1 MVHRRFAVAAVLGL
15 TLVGS
20 SGCLVKRSTFR
31 REMAAVRT
39 EMTTMQSGLRQEI
52 QTGDQQLE
60 SRLSSRIDAVEGRM
74 LNLER
79 NLASLEQEFGARV
92 ERMEQAIRVHTSIQF
107 DFDESAISADQTPQL
122 ERLSSVL
129 REYYPQAILTVE
141 GFTDPAG
148 SASYNLRLGQA
159 RAEEVRSF
167 LLTQGW
173 LQDTQIRAVSYG
185 EDTKR
190 LIRPGQQG
198 PDAGRENRR
207 VTIVIDHPNGWTA
220 PATDRKSVV

>member
-1 MVHRRFAVAAVLGL
+1 MRLYIAAALGL
-15 TLVGS
+15 VLVT
-20 SGCLVKRSTFR
+20 SGCVRRSTFN
-31 REMAAVRT
+31 REMAAVR
-39 EMTTMQSGLRQEI
+39 EDMTTMQTTLRQEI
-52 QTGDQQLE
+52 QTGDQE
-60 SRLSSRIDAVEGRM
+60 VDRRLSSRIDAVEGRM
-74 LNLER
+74 LALER
-79 NLASLEQEFGARV
+79 ELASLEQEFGARV
-92 ERMEQAIRVHTSIQF
+92 ERMEQAIRVHTPIHF
-107 DFDESAISADQTPQL
+107 AFDESTIEADQTAAL

-159 RAEEVRSF
+159 RADEVRNW

-173 LQDTQIRAVSYG
+173 LQEGQIRAVSYG

-190 LIRPGQQG
+190 LLRPGEQG

-207 VTIVIDHPNGWTA
+207 VVIVIEHPNAWSA
-220 PATDRKSVV
+220 ATMSSTGTN

>member
-1 MVHRRFAVAAVLGL
+1 MAYPKRFAVAAVLGL

-20 SGCLVKRSTFR
+20 SGCLVRRSTFQ

-39 EMTTMQSGLRQEI
+39 EMGTMQSGLRQEI

-79 NLASLEQEFGARV
+79 ELASLEQEFGARV
-92 ERMEQAIRVHTSIQF
+92 ERMEQAIRVHTSIHF
-107 DFDESAISADQTPQL
+107 GFDESALATDQTPAL
-122 ERLSSVL
+122 ERLSGVL
-129 REYYPQAILTVE
+129 REYYPQALLTVE

-148 SASYNLRLGQA
+148 SSAYNLRLGQA
-159 RAEEVRSF
+159 RADEVRSF

-173 LQDTQIRAVSYG
+173 LNETQIRAVSYG

-190 LIRPGQQG
+190 LVRPGQQG
-198 PDAGRENRR
+198 PDAGSENRR
-207 VTIVIDHPNGWTA
+207 VVIVIDHPNGWTA
-220 PATDRKSVV
+220 PATQQ